1 MQSEQFFSGLKRVA
15 TNLHANPIMLTD
27 ELWFMIWF
35 DLIACNRIIVIV
47 TDSSMIQDIPKMSS
61 TTRVKIGDEVCITL
75 SVRELREAQQNFGGY
90 QDEMESV
97 CSFQQ
102 FSRVHV
108 VHKMLKMIKSKLF
121 VQSCPS
127 QEISNQCF
135 VKEYTYIYYIQMLCL
150 FQVIGK
156 RGVIDGF
163 TDSGGILVKYQENR
177 WVFNPRALGKV
188 RYSEEQQKNNLMIS
202 RFLNL

>member
-1 MQSEQFFSGLKRVA
+1 
-15 TNLHANPIMLTD
+15 MLTD
-27 ELWFMIWF
+27 ELWFMIRV

-47 TDSSMIQDIPKMSS
+47 TDSSMIQDIPKMAS

-97 CSFQQ
+97 CTFQQ
-102 FSRVHV
+102 FRRVHV

-127 QEISNQCF
+127 QEILNQCF
-135 VKEYTYIYYIQMLCL
+135 VKEYNILTTLRCCCL
-150 FQVIGK
+150 FFFRLLVNEGWS
-156 RGVIDGF
+156 
-163 TDSGGILVKYQENR
+163 TDSLIAAGSLLNTKKTDGSLTQELSAKYVTTRTNR
-177 WVFNPRALGKV
+177 K
-188 RYSEEQQKNNLMIS
+188 IT
-202 RFLNL
+202 